1 MREPLPNSLLLVY
14 PWRMGQRAEV
24 TNKAAASKANRLGY
38 MALIAGWL
46 IPGAGHL
53 LLRRWGRGLLILAS
67 ISCMFVLGILMGA
80 RLYAPNTA
88 DLLDMLGFLGDLGA
102 GMLYLIGHG
111 LGLGQAP
118 VQVVTADY
126 GAKFVVV
133 AGLLNLIS
141 AVDAHSIAVG
151 RKP

>member
-1 MREPLPNSLLLVY
+1 MA
-14 PWRMGQRAEV
+14 QRAD
-24 TNKAAASKANRLGY
+24 TSNKSAASKVSRLGY

-46 IPGAGHL
+46 VPGAGHL
-53 LLRRWGRGLLILAS
+53 MLRRWGRGVLVLAS
-67 ISCMFVLGILMGA
+67 ITCMFVLGIMMGA

-102 GMLYLIGHG
+102 GLLYLVSHA

>member
-1 MREPLPNSLLLVY
+1 MA
-14 PWRMGQRAEV
+14 QRADGAK
-24 TNKAAASKANRLGY
+24 KADSSKVSRLGY
-38 MALIAGWL
+38 MTLIAGWL

-53 LLRRWGRGLLILAS
+53 MLKRWGRGLLILAS
-67 ISCMFVLGILMGA
+67 ITCMFVLGMMMGA

-102 GMLYLIGHG
+102 GLLYLIGHG

-141 AVDAHSIAVG
+141 AVDAHSIALG

>member
-1 MREPLPNSLLLVY
+1 MAP
-14 PWRMGQRAEV
+14 RAEA
-24 TNKAAASKANRLGY
+24 TKKSAASKTSRLGY
-38 MALIAGWL
+38 MTLIAGWL

-53 LLRRWGRGLLILAS
+53 LLKRWGRGVLVLAS
-67 ISCMFVLGILMGA
+67 ITCMFILGIMMGA
-80 RLYAPNTA
+80 KLYAPNTA

-102 GMLYLIGHG
+102 GLLYLIGHG

-126 GAKFVVV
+126 GAKCVVV

-141 AVDAHSIAVG
+141 AVDAHNIAVG

>member
-1 MREPLPNSLLLVY
+1 MA
-14 PWRMGQRAEV
+14 QRVDVAKSSVE
-24 TNKAAASKANRLGY
+24 SKGVGLGY

-46 IPGAGHL
+46 VPGAGHL
-53 LLRRWGRGLLILAS
+53 MLKRWGRGALVLGS
-67 ISCMFVLGILMGA
+67 ITCMFVLGIMMGA
-80 RLYAPNTA
+80 RLYAPNAA

-102 GMLYLIGHG
+102 GMLYLVSHAM
-111 LGLGQAP
+111 GLGQAP

-141 AVDAHSIAVG
+141 AVDAHSIAIG

>member
-1 MREPLPNSLLLVY
+1 M
-14 PWRMGQRAEV
+14 MGQREE
-24 TNKAAASKANRLGY
+24 AAKKSADAKANRLGY

-53 LLRRWGRGLLILAS
+53 LLKRWVRGALILAS

-88 DLLDMLGFLGDLGA
+88 DLLDMLGFLGDLGS
-102 GMLYLIGHG
+102 GLLYLVGHG

>member
-1 MREPLPNSLLLVY
+1 MAKNATS
-14 PWRMGQRAEV
+14 
-24 TNKAAASKANRLGY
+24 SKTSQLGY
-38 MALIAGWL
+38 MALIVGWL

-53 LLRRWGRGLLILAS
+53 MLKRWGRGVLVLVS
-67 ISCMFVLGILMGA
+67 ITCMFVLGIMMGA
-80 RLYAPNTA
+80 RLYAPNTS

-102 GMLYLIGHG
+102 GLLYLIGHG

-118 VQVVTADY
+118 VQIVTADY

-151 RKP
+151 RKQ

>member
-1 MREPLPNSLLLVY
+1 M
-14 PWRMGQRAEV
+14 MAQRD
-24 TNKAAASKANRLGY
+24 AAKKSADSKANRLGY

-53 LLRRWGRGLLILAS
+53 LLKRWVRGALILAS
-67 ISCMFVLGILMGA
+67 ISCMFVLGIMMGA

-88 DLLDMLGFLGDLGA
+88 DLLDMLGFLGDLGS
-102 GMLYLIGHG
+102 GLLYLVGHG
-111 LGLGQAP
+111 LGLGQTP

>member
-1 MREPLPNSLLLVY
+1 MA
-14 PWRMGQRAEV
+14 QRADGV
-24 TNKAAASKANRLGY
+24 KKSAASTVSRLGY

-53 LLRRWGRGLLILAS
+53 MLKRWGRGVLILAS
-67 ISCMFVLGILMGA
+67 ISSMFVLGILMGA

>member
-1 MREPLPNSLLLVY
+1 M
-14 PWRMGQRAEV
+14 MAQRADEQKK
-24 TNKAAASKANRLGY
+24 TADSKTSRLGY

-53 LLRRWGRGLLILAS
+53 MLKRWGRGLLVLAS
-67 ISCMFVLGILMGA
+67 ISCMFVLGIMMGA
-80 RLYAPNTA
+80 KLYAPNTA

-102 GMLYLIGHG
+102 GMLYMVGHG

-133 AGLLNLIS
+133 AGLLNLIP
-141 AVDAHSIAVG
+141 AG
-151 RKP
+151 

>member
-1 MREPLPNSLLLVY
+1 MA
-14 PWRMGQRAEV
+14 QRVDAG
-24 TNKAAASKANRLGY
+24 KKSASSKVSQLGY

-53 LLRRWGRGLLILAS
+53 MLKRWGRGLLVLAS
-67 ISCMFVLGILMGA
+67 ISCMFVLGIMMGA

-102 GMLYLIGHG
+102 GLLYLIGHG

-141 AVDAHSIAVG
+141 AVDAHNIAVG

>member
-1 MREPLPNSLLLVY
+1 MAP
-14 PWRMGQRAEV
+14 RAEA
-24 TNKAAASKANRLGY
+24 TKKSAASKTSRLGY
-38 MALIAGWL
+38 MTLIAGWL

-53 LLRRWGRGLLILAS
+53 LLKRWGRGVLVLAS
-67 ISCMFVLGILMGA
+67 ITCMFILGIMMGA
-80 RLYAPNTA
+80 KLYAPNTT

-102 GMLYLIGHG
+102 GLLYLIGHG

-141 AVDAHSIAVG
+141 AVDAHNIAVG

>member
-1 MREPLPNSLLLVY
+1 MMAQRVDATKRE
-14 PWRMGQRAEV
+14 AE
-24 TNKAAASKANRLGY
+24 TKAGRLGY

-46 IPGAGHL
+46 VPGAGHL
-53 LLRRWGRGLLILAS
+53 MLKRWGRGLLVLGS
-67 ISCMFVLGILMGA
+67 ITCMFVLGIMMGA
-80 RLYAPNTA
+80 KLYAPNAA
-88 DLLDMLGFLGDLGA
+88 DLLDMLGFLGDLGS
-102 GMLYLIGHG
+102 GLLYLIGHAI
-111 LGLGQAP
+111 GLGQAP

-141 AVDAHSIAVG
+141 AVDAHSIAIG

>member
-1 MREPLPNSLLLVY
+1 M
-14 PWRMGQRAEV
+14 MAQ
-24 TNKAAASKANRLGY
+24 AAKQAATKETRLGY

-53 LLRRWGRGLLILAS
+53 MLKRWGRGLLILVS
-67 ISCMFVLGILMGA
+67 ISCMFVLGIMMGA
-80 RLYAPNTA
+80 KLYAPNMA
-88 DLLDMLGFLGDLGA
+88 DLLDMLGFLGDLGS
-102 GMLYLIGHG
+102 GLLYFIGHG

>member
-1 MREPLPNSLLLVY
+1 MAQRED
-14 PWRMGQRAEV
+14 
-24 TNKAAASKANRLGY
+24 AAKKTADAKANRLGY

-53 LLRRWGRGLLILAS
+53 LLKRWVRGALILAC
-67 ISCMFVLGILMGA
+67 ISCMFVLGIMMGA

-88 DLLDMLGFLGDLGA
+88 DLLDMLGFLGDLGS
-102 GMLYLIGHG
+102 GLLYFVGHG

>member
-1 MREPLPNSLLLVY
+1 M
-14 PWRMGQRAEV
+14 MAQRADSA
-24 TNKAAASKANRLGY
+24 KRAADSRASRLGY

-46 IPGAGHL
+46 VPGAGHL
-53 LLRRWGRGLLILAS
+53 LLKRWGRGLLILAS
-67 ISCMFVLGILMGA
+67 ISCMFVLGIMMGA
-80 RLYAPNTA
+80 RLYATNTA
-88 DLLDMLGFLGDLGA
+88 DLLDMLGFLRDLG
-102 GMLYLIGHG
+102 GGLLYMVGHA

-133 AGLLNLIS
+133 AGLPNLIS
-141 AVDAHSIAVG
+141 AVDAHSIAIG

>member
-1 MREPLPNSLLLVY
+1 L
-14 PWRMGQRAEV
+14 
-24 TNKAAASKANRLGY
+24 
-38 MALIAGWL
+38 
-46 IPGAGHL
+46 
-53 LLRRWGRGLLILAS
+53 
-67 ISCMFVLGILMGA
+67 
-80 RLYAPNTA
+80 
-88 DLLDMLGFLGDLGA
+88 
-102 GMLYLIGHG
+102 LYLVGHG

-141 AVDAHSIAVG
+141 AVDAHSIAIG

>member
-1 MREPLPNSLLLVY
+1 MA
-14 PWRMGQRAEV
+14 QKADTAKRAV
-24 TNKAAASKANRLGY
+24 DAKASRLGY

-46 IPGAGHL
+46 VPGAGHL
-53 LLRRWGRGLLILAS
+53 LLKRWGRGLLILAS
-67 ISCMFVLGILMGA
+67 ISCMFVLGMMMGA

-88 DLLDMLGFLGDLGA
+88 DLLDMLGFLGDLG
-102 GMLYLIGHG
+102 GGLLYMVDHA

-141 AVDAHSIAVG
+141 AVDAHSIAIG

>member
-1 MREPLPNSLLLVY
+1 MMAQKSEAARRSE
-14 PWRMGQRAEV
+14 AE
-24 TNKAAASKANRLGY
+24 KATRLGY

-46 IPGAGHL
+46 VPGAGHL
-53 LLRRWGRGLLILAS
+53 MLKRWGRGVLILAS
-67 ISCMFVLGILMGA
+67 ISCMFVLGIMMGA
-80 RLYAPNTA
+80 RLYAPNAA

-102 GMLYLIGHG
+102 GLLYLVGHT

>member
-1 MREPLPNSLLLVY
+1 M
-14 PWRMGQRAEV
+14 MAQRGEAARRSSEA
-24 TNKAAASKANRLGY
+24 KASRLGY

-53 LLRRWGRGLLILAS
+53 LLRRWGRGLLVLAS
-67 ISCMFVLGILMGA
+67 ITCMFVLGIMMGA
-80 RLYAPNTA
+80 KLYAPNAA

-102 GMLYLIGHG
+102 GLLYLVGHG

>member
-1 MREPLPNSLLLVY
+1 MV
-14 PWRMGQRAEV
+14 QRADEV
-24 TNKAAASKANRLGY
+24 KKSAVAKASRLGY

-53 LLRRWGRGLLILAS
+53 MLKRWGRGLLILAS
-67 ISCMFVLGILMGA
+67 ISCMFVLGIMMGA

-102 GMLYLIGHG
+102 GLLYLIGHG

-133 AGLLNLIS
+133 AGLLNLIA

>member
-1 MREPLPNSLLLVY
+1 MMAQREDA
-14 PWRMGQRAEV
+14 GKKTAD
-24 TNKAAASKANRLGY
+24 SKANRLGY

-53 LLRRWGRGLLILAS
+53 LLKRWVRGALILGS
-67 ISCMFVLGILMGA
+67 ISCMFVLGIMMGA

-88 DLLDMLGFLGDLGA
+88 DLLDMLGFLGDLGS
-102 GMLYLIGHG
+102 GLLYLVGHG

-133 AGLLNLIS
+133 AGLLNLIA

>member
-1 MREPLPNSLLLVY
+1 MA
-14 PWRMGQRAEV
+14 QRADGAKK
-24 TNKAAASKANRLGY
+24 TTDSKTSRLGY

-53 LLRRWGRGLLILAS
+53 MLKRWGRGVLILAS
-67 ISCMFVLGILMGA
+67 ISCLFVLGIMMGA

-102 GMLYLIGHG
+102 GLLYLIGHG
-111 LGLGQAP
+111 LGLGQVP

>member
-1 MREPLPNSLLLVY
+1 M
-14 PWRMGQRAEV
+14 MAQRADAV
-24 TNKAAASKANRLGY
+24 KQSASAKANRLGY

-46 IPGAGHL
+46 VPGAGHL
-53 LLRRWGRGLLILAS
+53 MLKRWGRGLLVLAS
-67 ISCMFVLGILMGA
+67 ISCMFVLGIMMGA

-102 GMLYLIGHG
+102 GLLYMVGHL

>member
-1 MREPLPNSLLLVY
+1 MMAQKKS
-14 PWRMGQRAEV
+14 
-24 TNKAAASKANRLGY
+24 AATKESRLGY

-53 LLRRWGRGLLILAS
+53 LLKRWGRGVLVLAS
-67 ISCMFVLGILMGA
+67 ISCMFVLGIMMGA

-88 DLLDMLGFLGDLGA
+88 DLLDILGFLGDLGA
-102 GMLYLIGHG
+102 GLLYLVSHG

-141 AVDAHSIAVG
+141 AVDAHSIAIG

>member
-1 MREPLPNSLLLVY
+1 
-14 PWRMGQRAEV
+14 MGQRED
-24 TNKAAASKANRLGY
+24 AAKKSADSKASRLGY

-53 LLRRWGRGLLILAS
+53 LLKRWVRGALILAS
-67 ISCMFVLGILMGA
+67 ISCMFVLGIMMGA

-88 DLLDMLGFLGDLGA
+88 DLLDMLGFLGDLGS
-102 GMLYLIGHG
+102 GLLYLVGHG

>member
-1 MREPLPNSLLLVY
+1 M
-14 PWRMGQRAEV
+14 
-24 TNKAAASKANRLGY
+24 
-38 MALIAGWL
+38 
-46 IPGAGHL
+46 
-53 LLRRWGRGLLILAS
+53 LRRWGRGALVLAS
-67 ISCMFVLGILMGA
+67 ITCMFVLGMMMGA

-88 DLLDMLGFLGDLGA
+88 DLLDMLGFLGDLGS
-102 GMLYLIGHG
+102 GLLYLVRPV
-111 LGLGQAP
+111 LGFGQAP
-118 VQVVTADY
+118 VQAVTADY

>member
-1 MREPLPNSLLLVY
+1 MAPRVDAA
-14 PWRMGQRAEV
+14 Q
-24 TNKAAASKANRLGY
+24 KAAASKANQLGY

-53 LLRRWGRGLLILAS
+53 MLKRWGRGALVLIS
-67 ISCMFVLGILMGA
+67 ISCMFVLGIMMGA
-80 RLYAPNTA
+80 RLYAPNTS

-102 GMLYLIGHG
+102 GLLYLVGHG
-111 LGLGQAP
+111 LGLGQTP
-118 VQVVTADY
+118 VQIVTADY

>member
-1 MREPLPNSLLLVY
+1 MA
-14 PWRMGQRAEV
+14 QRAD
-24 TNKAAASKANRLGY
+24 AAKSSADSKANRLGY

-53 LLRRWGRGLLILAS
+53 LLRRWGRGALVLAS
-67 ISCMFVLGILMGA
+67 ITCMFVLGIMMGA
-80 RLYAPNTA
+80 RLYAPNAA

-102 GMLYLIGHG
+102 GLLYLISHS

-141 AVDAHSIAVG
+141 AVDAHSIAIG

>member
-1 MREPLPNSLLLVY
+1 M
-14 PWRMGQRAEV
+14 MAQRD
-24 TNKAAASKANRLGY
+24 AAKKWADSKANRLGY
-38 MALIAGWL
+38 MAVIAGWL

-53 LLRRWGRGLLILAS
+53 LLKRWVRGALILGS
-67 ISCMFVLGILMGA
+67 ISCMFVLGIMMGA

-102 GMLYLIGHG
+102 GLLYLVGHG
-111 LGLGQAP
+111 MGLGQAP